1 MSAENKAMR
10 KRTVYNKVGLHQ
22 RVILLVMLVLVQFY
36 SFGSDFFPD
45 EMTTSSTEM
54 IDQGNPDV
62 SLDFD
67 DNVSLRTVRQEQMQI
82 KALGFDLIADLFTV
96 NDLHDL
102 MHTLEFRQCAT
113 IPFYYHLHKAQNF
126 VWFCTFLI

>member
-1 MSAENKAMR
+1 MNNR
-10 KRTVYNKVGLHQ
+10 VRFHQ
-22 RVILLVMLVLVQFY
+22 RVLIMVMLVLLQFY

-45 EMTTSSTEM
+45 ELTTSYTEM
-54 IDQGNPDV
+54 IEQENPEV

-67 DNVSLRTVRQEQMQI
+67 DNASLRTMRQEQAQI
-82 KALGFDLIADLFTV
+82 RAYCFDLIADLFTV

-102 MHTLEFRQCAT
+102 IHSLEFRQCASF
-113 IPFYYHLHKAQNF
+113 PLFYHLQKAQNF